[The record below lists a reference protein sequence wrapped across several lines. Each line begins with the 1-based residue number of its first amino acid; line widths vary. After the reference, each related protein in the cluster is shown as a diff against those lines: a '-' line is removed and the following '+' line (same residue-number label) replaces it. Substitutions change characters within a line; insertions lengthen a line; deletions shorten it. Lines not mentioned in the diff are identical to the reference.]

1 MKQLISRVFPD
12 GEGRLKIGGREF
24 HYIAEVRRE
33 AEGSHLHIRLPD
45 DVVLPFKIERIDRQR
60 KELFLCVAGSSLE
73 EEINL
78 PCLIL
83 FQWILKSSAMDLV
96 VRQAAE
102 VGAELVVPVAGRR
115 CVPQMRPGERIERW
129 ERIIKEARQQSGSAV
144 NTSVAPVTAVGD
156 VSQALADD
164 GEMSVNLLLMLDEIE
179 GSGKTLHERV
189 LAAKKACAAT
199 GGGAGTFRAAL
210 AVGPEG
216 GMTADERASL
226 ASCGFEGV
234 HFNTNIL
241 RAETAALYGLAALQ
255 NAIMELDK
263 WQLNA

>member
-1 MKQLISRVFPD
+1 MKQLISRDFPD

-33 AEGSHLHIRLPD
+33 AEGSILRVRLPD
-45 DVVLPFKIERIDRQR
+45 GVARPFKIERVDRQKR
-60 KELFLCVAGSSLE
+60 ELFLSAAGQAQE
-73 EEINL
+73 EGAEMPQI
-78 PCLIL
+78 IL
-83 FQWILKSSAMDLV
+83 CQWILKARAMDLV
-96 VRQAAE
+96 LRQAAE
-102 VGAELVVPVAGRR
+102 VGASLVVPVAGRR
-115 CVPQMRPGERIERW
+115 CVPQIKAGERVERW

-144 NTSVAPVTAVGD
+144 GTRVAPVTAVEGVAD
-156 VSQALADD
+156 ALASCG
-164 GEMSVNLLLMLDEIE
+164 GENVNLLVMLDEIA
-179 GSGKTLHERV
+179 GSRETLHERV
-189 LAAKKACAAT
+189 LAAMK
-199 GGGAGTFRAAL
+199 GLRGTSGFAAAL

-226 ASCGFEGV
+226 ASRGFLGL

-241 RAETAALYGLAALQ
+241 RAETAALYGMAALQ